1 MTSVINNV
9 LQQALPREQ
18 YSIIIRQQDESNW
31 AQDIVD
37 GPHHTFIVKSGSDL
51 NQNMNYNFIV
61 SKSILNNVD
70 TTQRMARGL
79 NVPLCIY
86 EDEVKPELNKIVCKQ
101 LKTALSPIVVVF
113 KDIET
118 QESWKDIVVGE
129 VLSDW
134 NETLDLMKE
143 KVFVI

>member
-18 YSIIIRQQDESNW
+18 YSIIIIQQDESDW

-37 GPHHTFIVKSGSDL
+37 GSHNTFIVKANSDL
-51 NQNMNYNFIV
+51 NKNMNYNFVV

-70 TTQRMARGL
+70 GTQRMARGL
-79 NVPLCIY
+79 NIPLCIY
-86 EDEVKPELNKIVCKQ
+86 EDSVKPELNKIVCKQ
-101 LKTALSPIVVVF
+101 LKMALSKLVIVF

-118 QESWKDIVVGE
+118 QESWKDIVPGE
-129 VLSDW
+129 ILSDW
-134 NETLDLMKE
+134 NETLDLMKD